1 LKTEFMQPKSLYST
15 GYQIGIGAMTG
26 TSLDGL
32 DLALCRF
39 SENSYEIL
47 VFQCVELPVKLRE
60 SLTDAHTKIPSEFF
74 KIENNYSRFI
84 AGSVSD
90 FHEKTG
96 KRAKFIGI
104 HGQTIFHEPESQLTI
119 QMLNGGLVAAKVG
132 LPTVCDFRRA
142 DIALEGQGAPLVP
155 IGDRDLFS
163 EFDACLN
170 LGGFANL
177 SSEVDG
183 NRVALDICPVNIVL
197 NLLSKKEGKEY
208 DDGGQMAATGKLDN
222 DLLSRLNSL
231 AYYEQKAPKSLG
243 REWME
248 DQILPLLNGI
258 ENRLALRTYTEHA
271 AQQIAQKLPQSGK
284 VLVTGG
290 GAYNRFLISQIERVL
305 PSTDLIIPEKK
316 LIEGKEA
323 LIFAYLAKLRL
334 EGEINILASA
344 TGASRDSSSGA
355 VYEP

>member
-1 LKTEFMQPKSLYST
+1 MQPISLYSPV
-15 GYQIGIGAMTG
+15 YQIGIGAMTG

-39 SENSYEIL
+39 SENGYEIL
-47 VFQCVELPVKLRE
+47 DFQCVQLPTRLRE
-60 SLTDAHTKIPSEFF
+60 SLTDAHTKTSREFF
-74 KIENNYSRFI
+74 RIENNYSRYI
-84 AGSVSD
+84 AESISE
-90 FHEKTG
+90 FYKKTG
-96 KRAKFIGI
+96 KRAEFVGI

-119 QMLNGGLVAAKVG
+119 QMLNGGLVAARTG
-132 LPTVCDFRRA
+132 LTTVCDFRRA

-163 EFDACLN
+163 QYDACLN

-177 SSEVDG
+177 SSEADG
-183 NRVALDICPVNIVL
+183 SRVAFDICPVNIVL
-197 NLLSKKEGKEY
+197 NLLAKKEGKEY
-208 DDGGQMAATGKLDN
+208 DDGGQIAASGKLDN
-222 DLLSRLNSL
+222 DLLSQLNSL
-231 AYYEQKAPKSLG
+231 NYYEQMPPKSLG

-248 DQILPLLNGI
+248 DQILPILNEIG
-258 ENRLALRTYTEHA
+258 NRVALRTYTEHA

-290 GAYNRFLISQIERVL
+290 GAYNRFLISQIKRVL
-305 PSTDLIIPEKK
+305 PATDLIIPEKK

-334 EGEINILASA
+334 EGEINILASV

-355 VYEP
+355 VYAP